1 MADSS
6 SERGFQFN
14 ATAAGCDSGNAK
26 FTDRCTPGL
35 VVFFPVA
42 RGDEKWEYR
51 PWGAWNAADG
61 RGSMTNIPT
70 DLLRT
75 FVLVV
80 ELRSFTRAA
89 KAQGMTQPAVSAQI
103 RRLQYLLSVEL
114 FDKSAP
120 GVSLTPVGEQ
130 VIESARRLLSVND
143 HIVQI
148 ASPHATSQ
156 LLRIGIPGDCMGAEL
171 ENLLVASRTRWP
183 KLRFVVQGG
192 GQRRLFQQLKQDEI
206 DLVLALVTDAPEDTA
221 RHYWREELIWAGAK
235 TTRIAPDVPVPLIS
249 YRDGCICHRVATAA
263 LEKVG
268 RTAELVFRAS
278 AAEALRGAAAVGCG
292 VMVVPRGRVPAELE
306 AIDDGSLPPLP
317 PVFCG
322 VFVREG
328 TDNATR
334 HELADHLAQTLR
346 PAAAAAQPLRFAA
359 KRAAS
364 AEAVWPQA

>member
-1 MADSS
+1 
-6 SERGFQFN
+6 
-14 ATAAGCDSGNAK
+14 
-26 FTDRCTPGL
+26 
-35 VVFFPVA
+35 
-42 RGDEKWEYR
+42 
-51 PWGAWNAADG
+51 
-61 RGSMTNIPT
+61 MTNIPT

-103 RRLQYLLSVEL
+103 RRLQFLLGNEL

-130 VIESARRLLSVND
+130 VIESARRLLAVND

-171 ENLLVASRTRWP
+171 ERLLVTSRARWP
-183 KLRFVVQGG
+183 NLRFAITGG

-206 DLVLALVTDAPEDTA
+206 DLVLALVTDEPEDTA
-221 RHYWREELIWAGAK
+221 RHYWREELIWVGAK
-235 TTRIAPDVPVPLIS
+235 TTRIAPDAAVPFIS
-249 YRDGCICHRVATAA
+249 YRDGCICHRVAKAA

-268 RTAELVFRAS
+268 RTVELVFRAS
-278 AAEALRGAAAVGCG
+278 AGEALRSAAAVGCG

-317 PVFCG
+317 PVYCG

-328 TDNATR
+328 ADNATID
-334 HELADHLAQTLR
+334 ELAEHLAQTLR
-346 PAAAAAQPLRFAA
+346 PAAATQPLRFAA
-359 KRAAS
+359 PRSPSPEVAR
-364 AEAVWPQA
+364 PQA